1 MICGDASSVCRPAC
15 VVQAEDEMAQV
26 GHGGQVWAPGQPQL
40 ESHQI
45 GGQLE
50 KPLQPLRRLMLPE
63 RHNKLCQ
70 EQTMDLPHG
79 SQRNDV
85 LDNDL
90 TRIARDSGTSIY
102 LRLDRCMAGAAVC
115 IL

>member
-1 MICGDASSVCRPAC
+1 
-15 VVQAEDEMAQV
+15 MAQV

-63 RHNKLCQ
+63 RQIKLCQ
-70 EQTMDLPHG
+70 KQTMDLPHG
-79 SQRNDV
+79 PQHNDV
-85 LDNDL
+85 LGNNASQGSRETL
-90 TRIARDSGTSIY
+90 ESQYSCVRMGVPMA
-102 LRLDRCMAGAAVC
+102 AGAGVRMS
-115 IL
+115 